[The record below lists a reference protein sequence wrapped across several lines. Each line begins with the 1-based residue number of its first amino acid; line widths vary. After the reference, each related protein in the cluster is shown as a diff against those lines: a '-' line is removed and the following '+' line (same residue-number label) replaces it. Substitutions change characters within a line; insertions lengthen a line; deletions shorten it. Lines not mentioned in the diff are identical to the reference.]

1 MKKILKKLNVL
12 LDRRQKWQMAGMI
25 VLMFIGAIL
34 EAFSIVAII
43 PVVTLILT
51 PEALA
56 DNKVIMAVYRISPF
70 QSEKAFGVAILLM
83 LIVAFIIKNVYI
95 YWEYKIL
102 YRFIFTNQFNTSERM
117 MKNFIRRDY
126 EFFLSADTAV
136 IQRSITSDVNNMY
149 ALIQALLTLVS
160 EAIVFLGIAVAL
172 IVQDPLMAAIITVLL
187 VITLFVIKVFIKPV
201 MKKAGEDN
209 QEYYSGLFKHIS
221 ETVMGIKEIKVAG
234 REKQFVEKYNECGRG
249 YVGAVQK
256 YTVINNIPRLIIEVV
271 CMGGV
276 VLYFL
281 YLYLYGGD
289 AAKSIGTL
297 SMFALGLTR
306 LMPCANRINNQL
318 NNIAY
323 FEPFFMGV
331 TDNLQDEI
339 GSGKTDI
346 TSLEPPT
353 EKLPATKEITMKN
366 ITFHYANT
374 RGVNILEHA
383 DLTIPIGTSVGIV
396 GTTGAGK
403 STIVD
408 ILLGLLKAQEGEIR
422 VDGVDIFENGNY
434 RKWLKNVGYIP
445 QSIFM
450 LDDTIRRNVAFGI
463 REEEIDDER
472 VWEALREAQLDEFV
486 KTLPDGINTGIGE
499 RGLQIS
505 GGQRQRIGIA
515 RALYDDPEVLVM
527 DEATSALDNE
537 TEKAIVD
544 SINRLQGSKTM
555 IIIAHRLQ
563 TIEKCDAVYRIE
575 NKKVIKER

>member
-1 MKKILKKLNVL
+1 MKKILTKLNVL
-12 LDRRQKWQMAGMI
+12 LDRKQKWQMAGLI
-25 VLMFIGAIL
+25 FLMFIGAIL

-56 DNKVIMAVYRISPF
+56 DNKIVMTLYHISPF
-70 QSEKAFGVAILLM
+70 RTEKAFGVAILLM
-83 LIVAFIIKNVYI
+83 LVVAFIIKNIYI

-102 YRFIFTNQFNTSERM
+102 YKFIFTNQFNTSERM

-160 EAIVFLGIAVAL
+160 EAIVFLGIALAL
-172 IVQDPLMAAIITVLL
+172 ILKDPLMAAIITVLL
-187 VITLFVIKVFIKPV
+187 VITLFVIKIFIKPV
-201 MKKAGEDN
+201 MKKAGEEN

-221 ETVMGIKEIKVAG
+221 ETVMGIKEIKVSG
-234 REKQFVEKYNECGRG
+234 REKQFVEDYKECGKG

-271 CMGGV
+271 CMAGV

-339 GSGKTDI
+339 QSGKTDI
-346 TSLEPPT
+346 SSLEPPT
-353 EKLPATKEITMKN
+353 EKLPATKEITMTD

-383 DLTIPIGTSVGIV
+383 NLTIPIGTSVGIV

-408 ILLGLLKAQEGEIR
+408 ILLGLLKAQEGEIC
-422 VDGVDIFENGNY
+422 VDGVNIFENGNY

-463 REEEIDDER
+463 REEEIDDDR
-472 VWEALREAQLDEFV
+472 VWEALKEAQLDEFV

-563 TIEKCDAVYRIE
+563 TIEKCDAVYRVE
-575 NKKVIKER
+575 NKQVIKER

>member
-1 MKKILKKLNVL
+1 MKKILTKLNVL
-12 LDRRQKWQMAGMI
+12 LDRRQKWQMAGLI
-25 VLMFIGAIL
+25 FLMFIGAIL

-56 DNKVIMAVYRISPF
+56 DNKIVMALYHISPF
-70 QSEKAFGVAILLM
+70 RSEKAFGVAILLM

-102 YRFIFTNQFNTSERM
+102 YKFIFTNQFNTSERM

-160 EAIVFLGIAVAL
+160 EAIVFLGIALAL
-172 IVQDPLMAAIITVLL
+172 ILKDPLMAAIITVLL
-187 VITLFVIKVFIKPV
+187 VITLFVIKIFIKPV
-201 MKKAGEDN
+201 MKKAGEEN

-221 ETVMGIKEIKVAG
+221 ETVMGIKEIKVSG
-234 REKQFVEKYNECGRG
+234 REKQFVEDYKECGMG

-271 CMGGV
+271 CMAGV

-339 GSGKTDI
+339 QSGKTDI
-346 TSLEPPT
+346 SSLEPPT
-353 EKLPATKEITMKN
+353 EKLPATKEITMSD

-383 DLTIPIGTSVGIV
+383 NLTIPIGTSVGIV

-422 VDGVDIFENGNY
+422 VDGVNIFENGNY

-463 REEEIDDER
+463 REEEIDDDR
-472 VWEALREAQLDEFV
+472 VWEALKEAQLDEFV

-575 NKKVIKER
+575 NKQVIKER

>member
-1 MKKILKKLNVL
+1 
-12 LDRRQKWQMAGMI
+12 
-25 VLMFIGAIL
+25 
-34 EAFSIVAII
+34 
-43 PVVTLILT
+43 
-51 PEALA
+51 
-56 DNKVIMAVYRISPF
+56 
-70 QSEKAFGVAILLM
+70 
-83 LIVAFIIKNVYI
+83 
-95 YWEYKIL
+95 
-102 YRFIFTNQFNTSERM
+102 M

-160 EAIVFLGIAVAL
+160 EAIVFLGIAAVL
-172 IVQDPLMAAIITVLL
+172 IKQDPLMAAIITVLL
-187 VITLFVIKVFIKPV
+187 VITLLIIKIFIKPV
-201 MKKAGEDN
+201 MKKAGEEN
-209 QEYYSGLFKHIS
+209 QEYYSGLFKHIAQ
-221 ETVMGIKEIKVAG
+221 TVMGIKEVKVAG
-234 REKQFVEKYNECGRG
+234 REKQFVEDYKTCGYG
-249 YVGAVQK
+249 YVNAVQK

-281 YLYLYGGD
+281 YLYLHGGD
-289 AAKSIGTL
+289 AAASIVTL
-297 SMFALGLTR
+297 SAFALGLSR

-339 GSGKTDI
+339 QAGKTDI
-346 TSLEPPT
+346 SSLEPPT
-353 EKLPATKEITMKN
+353 EKLPATKEITMTD

-383 DLTIPIGTSVGIV
+383 NLTIPIGTSVGIV

-422 VDGVDIFENGNY
+422 VDGVNIFENGNY

-450 LDDTIRRNVAFGI
+450 LDDTIRKNVAFGI
-463 REEEIDDER
+463 PDDEIDDER
-472 VWEALREAQLDEFV
+472 VWEALKEAQLDEFV
-486 KTLPDGINTGIGE
+486 KTLPDGIETGIGE

-537 TEKAIVD
+537 TEKAIVE
-544 SINRLQGSKTM
+544 SINRLQGTKTM

-575 NKKVIKER
+575 NKQVIKER

>member
-1 MKKILKKLNVL
+1 MKKILTKLNVL
-12 LDRRQKWQMAGMI
+12 LDRKQKWQMAGLI
-25 VLMFIGAIL
+25 FLMFIGAIL

-56 DNKVIMAVYRISPF
+56 DNKIVMTLYHISPF
-70 QSEKAFGVAILLM
+70 RTEKAFGVAILLM
-83 LIVAFIIKNVYI
+83 LVVAFIIKNIYI

-102 YRFIFTNQFNTSERM
+102 YKFIFTNQFNTSERM

-160 EAIVFLGIAVAL
+160 EAIVFLGIALTL
-172 IVQDPLMAAIITVLL
+172 ILKDPLMAAIITVLL
-187 VITLFVIKVFIKPV
+187 VITLFVIKIFIKPV
-201 MKKAGEDN
+201 MKKAGEEN

-221 ETVMGIKEIKVAG
+221 ETVMGIKEIKVSG
-234 REKQFVEKYNECGRG
+234 REKQFVEDYKECGKG

-271 CMGGV
+271 CMAGV

-339 GSGKTDI
+339 QSGKTDI
-346 TSLEPPT
+346 SSLEPPT
-353 EKLPATKEITMKN
+353 EKLPATKEITMTD

-383 DLTIPIGTSVGIV
+383 NLTIPIGTSVGIV

-408 ILLGLLKAQEGEIR
+408 ILLGLLKAQEGEIC
-422 VDGVDIFENGNY
+422 VDGVNIFENGNY

-463 REEEIDDER
+463 REEEIDDDR
-472 VWEALREAQLDEFV
+472 VWEALKEAQLDEFV

-563 TIEKCDAVYRIE
+563 TIEKCDAVYRVE
-575 NKKVIKER
+575 NKQVIKER

>member
-1 MKKILKKLNVL
+1 MKKILTKLNVL
-12 LDRRQKWQMAGMI
+12 LDRKQKWQMAGLI
-25 VLMFIGAIL
+25 FLMFIGAIL

-56 DNKVIMAVYRISPF
+56 DNKIVMTLYHISPF
-70 QSEKAFGVAILLM
+70 RTEKAFGVAILLM
-83 LIVAFIIKNVYI
+83 LIVAFIIKNIYI

-102 YRFIFTNQFNTSERM
+102 YKFIFTNQFNTSERM

-160 EAIVFLGIAVAL
+160 EAIVFLGIALAL
-172 IVQDPLMAAIITVLL
+172 ILKDPLMAAIITVLL
-187 VITLFVIKVFIKPV
+187 VITLFVIKIFIKPV
-201 MKKAGEDN
+201 MKKAGEEN

-221 ETVMGIKEIKVAG
+221 ETVMGIKEIKVSG
-234 REKQFVEKYNECGRG
+234 REKQFVEDYKECGKG

-271 CMGGV
+271 CMAGV

-339 GSGKTDI
+339 QSGKTDI
-346 TSLEPPT
+346 SSLEPPT
-353 EKLPATKEITMKN
+353 EKLPATKEITMTD

-383 DLTIPIGTSVGIV
+383 NLTIPIGTSVGIV

-422 VDGVDIFENGNY
+422 VDGVNIFENGNY

-463 REEEIDDER
+463 REEEIDDDR
-472 VWEALREAQLDEFV
+472 VWEALKEAQLDEFV

-575 NKKVIKER
+575 NKQVIKER

>member
-1 MKKILKKLNVL
+1 MKKILTKLNVL
-12 LDRRQKWQMAGMI
+12 LDRKQKWQMAGLI
-25 VLMFIGAIL
+25 FLMFIGAIL

-56 DNKVIMAVYRISPF
+56 DNKIVMALYHISPF
-70 QSEKAFGVAILLM
+70 RTEKAFGVAILLM
-83 LIVAFIIKNVYI
+83 LVVAFIIKNIYI

-102 YRFIFTNQFNTSERM
+102 YKFIFTNQFNTSERM

-160 EAIVFLGIAVAL
+160 EAIVFLGIALAL
-172 IVQDPLMAAIITVLL
+172 ILQDPLMAAIITVLL
-187 VITLFVIKVFIKPV
+187 VITLFVIKIFIKPV
-201 MKKAGEDN
+201 MKKAGEEN

-221 ETVMGIKEIKVAG
+221 ETVMGIKEIKVSG
-234 REKQFVEKYNECGRG
+234 REKQFVEDYKECGKG

-271 CMGGV
+271 CMAGV

-281 YLYLYGGD
+281 YLYLFGGD

-339 GSGKTDI
+339 QSGKTDI
-346 TSLEPPT
+346 SSLEPPK
-353 EKLPATKEITMKN
+353 EKLPATKEITMTD

-383 DLTIPIGTSVGIV
+383 NLTIPIGTSVGIV

-408 ILLGLLKAQEGEIR
+408 ILLGLLKAQEGEIC
-422 VDGVDIFENGNY
+422 VDGVNIFENGNY

-463 REEEIDDER
+463 REEEIDDDR
-472 VWEALREAQLDEFV
+472 VWEALKEAQLDEFV
-486 KTLPDGINTGIGE
+486 KTLPDGIYTGIGE

-563 TIEKCDAVYRIE
+563 TIEKCDAVYRVE
-575 NKKVIKER
+575 NKQVIKER

>member
-1 MKKILKKLNVL
+1 MKKILTKLNVL
-12 LDRRQKWQMAGMI
+12 LDRRQKWQMAGLI
-25 VLMFIGAIL
+25 FLMFIGAIL

-56 DNKVIMAVYRISPF
+56 DNKIVMALYHISPF
-70 QSEKAFGVAILLM
+70 RTEKAFGVAILLM
-83 LIVAFIIKNVYI
+83 LIVAFIIKNIYI

-102 YRFIFTNQFNTSERM
+102 YKFIFTNQFNTSERM

-160 EAIVFLGIAVAL
+160 EAIVFLGIALAL
-172 IVQDPLMAAIITVLL
+172 ILQDPLMAAIITVLL
-187 VITLFVIKVFIKPV
+187 VITLFVIKIFIKPV
-201 MKKAGEDN
+201 MKKAGEEN

-221 ETVMGIKEIKVAG
+221 ETVMGIKEIKVSG
-234 REKQFVEKYNECGRG
+234 REKQFVEDYKECGKG

-271 CMGGV
+271 CMAGV

-281 YLYLYGGD
+281 YLYLFGGD

-339 GSGKTDI
+339 QSGKTDI
-346 TSLEPPT
+346 SSLEPPT
-353 EKLPATKEITMKN
+353 EKLPATKEITMTD

-383 DLTIPIGTSVGIV
+383 NLTIPIGTSVGIV

-408 ILLGLLKAQEGEIR
+408 ILLGLLKAQEGEIC
-422 VDGVDIFENGNY
+422 VDGVNIFENGNY

-463 REEEIDDER
+463 REEEIDDDR
-472 VWEALREAQLDEFV
+472 VWEALKEAQLDEFV

-563 TIEKCDAVYRIE
+563 TIEKCDAVYRVE
-575 NKKVIKER
+575 NKQVIKER

>member
-1 MKKILKKLNVL
+1 MADGRIDFFNVHRRDSGSFFHFLFL
-12 LDRRQKWQMAGMI
+12 LFCSRLLFTNARRKQDAQWMA
-25 VLMFIGAIL
+25 L
-34 EAFSIVAII
+34 
-43 PVVTLILT
+43 
-51 PEALA
+51 
-56 DNKVIMAVYRISPF
+56 YHISPF
-70 QSEKAFGVAILLM
+70 RTEKAFGVAILLM
-83 LIVAFIIKNVYI
+83 LVVAFIIKNIYI

-102 YRFIFTNQFNTSERM
+102 YKFIFTNQFNTSERM

-160 EAIVFLGIAVAL
+160 EAIVFLGIALAL
-172 IVQDPLMAAIITVLL
+172 ILQDPLMAAIITVLL
-187 VITLFVIKVFIKPV
+187 VITLFVIKIFIKPV
-201 MKKAGEDN
+201 MKKAGEEN

-221 ETVMGIKEIKVAG
+221 ETVMGIKEIKVSG
-234 REKQFVEKYNECGRG
+234 REKQFVEDYKECGKG

-271 CMGGV
+271 CMAGV

-281 YLYLYGGD
+281 YLYLFGGD

-339 GSGKTDI
+339 QSGKTDI
-346 TSLEPPT
+346 SSLEPPK
-353 EKLPATKEITMKN
+353 EKLPATKEITMTD

-383 DLTIPIGTSVGIV
+383 NLTIPIGTSVGIV

-408 ILLGLLKAQEGEIR
+408 ILLGLLKAQEGEIC
-422 VDGVDIFENGNY
+422 VDGVNIFENGNY

-463 REEEIDDER
+463 REEEIDDDR
-472 VWEALREAQLDEFV
+472 VWEALKEAQLDEFV

-563 TIEKCDAVYRIE
+563 TIEKCDAVYRVE
-575 NKKVIKER
+575 NKQVIKER

>member
-1 MKKILKKLNVL
+1 MKKILTKLNVL
-12 LDRRQKWQMAGMI
+12 LDRKQKWQMAGLI
-25 VLMFIGAIL
+25 FLMFIGAIL

-56 DNKVIMAVYRISPF
+56 DNKIVMTLYHISPF
-70 QSEKAFGVAILLM
+70 RTEKAFGVAILLM
-83 LIVAFIIKNVYI
+83 LIVAFIIKNIYI

-102 YRFIFTNQFNTSERM
+102 YKFIFTNQFNTSERM

-160 EAIVFLGIAVAL
+160 EAIVFLGIALAL
-172 IVQDPLMAAIITVLL
+172 ILKDPLMAAIITVLL
-187 VITLFVIKVFIKPV
+187 VITLFVIKIFIKPV
-201 MKKAGEDN
+201 MKKAGEEN

-221 ETVMGIKEIKVAG
+221 ETVMGIKEIKVSG
-234 REKQFVEKYNECGRG
+234 REKQFVEDYKECGKG

-271 CMGGV
+271 CMAGV

-297 SMFALGLTR
+297 SVFAFGLTR

-339 GSGKTDI
+339 QSGKTDI
-346 TSLEPPT
+346 SSLEPPT
-353 EKLPATKEITMKN
+353 EKLPATKEITMTD

-383 DLTIPIGTSVGIV
+383 NLTIPIGTSVGIV

-408 ILLGLLKAQEGEIR
+408 ILLGLLKAQEGEIC
-422 VDGVDIFENGNY
+422 VDGVNIFENGNY

-463 REEEIDDER
+463 REEEIDDDR
-472 VWEALREAQLDEFV
+472 VWEALKEAQLDEFV

-563 TIEKCDAVYRIE
+563 TIEKCDAVYRVE
-575 NKKVIKER
+575 NKQVIKER

>member
-1 MKKILKKLNVL
+1 
-12 LDRRQKWQMAGMI
+12 
-25 VLMFIGAIL
+25 
-34 EAFSIVAII
+34 
-43 PVVTLILT
+43 
-51 PEALA
+51 
-56 DNKVIMAVYRISPF
+56 
-70 QSEKAFGVAILLM
+70 
-83 LIVAFIIKNVYI
+83 
-95 YWEYKIL
+95 
-102 YRFIFTNQFNTSERM
+102 
-117 MKNFIRRDY
+117 
-126 EFFLSADTAV
+126 
-136 IQRSITSDVNNMY
+136 
-149 ALIQALLTLVS
+149 
-160 EAIVFLGIAVAL
+160 
-172 IVQDPLMAAIITVLL
+172 L
-187 VITLFVIKVFIKPV
+187 VITLFVIKIFIKPV
-201 MKKAGEDN
+201 MKKAGEEN

-221 ETVMGIKEIKVAG
+221 ETVMGIKEIKVSG
-234 REKQFVEKYNECGRG
+234 REKQFVEDYKECGKG

-271 CMGGV
+271 CMAGV

-339 GSGKTDI
+339 QSGKTDI
-346 TSLEPPT
+346 SSLEPPT
-353 EKLPATKEITMKN
+353 EKLPATKEITMTD

-383 DLTIPIGTSVGIV
+383 NLTIPIGTSVGIV

-408 ILLGLLKAQEGEIR
+408 ILLGLLKAQEGEIC
-422 VDGVDIFENGNY
+422 VDGVNIFENGNY

-463 REEEIDDER
+463 REEEIDDDR
-472 VWEALREAQLDEFV
+472 VWEALKEAQLDEFV

-563 TIEKCDAVYRIE
+563 TIEKCDAVYRVE
-575 NKKVIKER
+575 NKQVIKER

>member
-1 MKKILKKLNVL
+1 MKKILTKLNVL
-12 LDRRQKWQMAGMI
+12 LDRKQKWQMAGLI
-25 VLMFIGAIL
+25 FLMFIGAIL

-56 DNKVIMAVYRISPF
+56 DNKIVMALYHISPF
-70 QSEKAFGVAILLM
+70 RTEKAFGVAILLM
-83 LIVAFIIKNVYI
+83 LVVAFVIKNIYI

-102 YRFIFTNQFNTSERM
+102 YKFIFTNQFNTSERM

-160 EAIVFLGIAVAL
+160 EAIVFLGIALAL
-172 IVQDPLMAAIITVLL
+172 ILQDPLMAAIITVLL
-187 VITLFVIKVFIKPV
+187 VITLFVIKIFIKPV
-201 MKKAGEDN
+201 MKKAGEEN

-221 ETVMGIKEIKVAG
+221 ETVMGIKEIKVSG
-234 REKQFVEKYNECGRG
+234 REKQFVEDYKECGRG

-271 CMGGV
+271 CMAGV

-281 YLYLYGGD
+281 YLYLFGGD

-339 GSGKTDI
+339 QSGKTDI
-346 TSLEPPT
+346 SSLEPPT
-353 EKLPATKEITMKN
+353 EKLPATKEITMTD

-383 DLTIPIGTSVGIV
+383 NLTIPIGTSVGIV

-408 ILLGLLKAQEGEIR
+408 ILLGLLKAQEGEIC
-422 VDGVDIFENGNY
+422 VDGVNIFENGNY

-463 REEEIDDER
+463 REEEIDDDR
-472 VWEALREAQLDEFV
+472 VWEALKEAQLDEFV

-563 TIEKCDAVYRIE
+563 TIEKCDAVYRVE
-575 NKKVIKER
+575 NKQVIKER

>member
-1 MKKILKKLNVL
+1 MKKILTKLNVL
-12 LDRRQKWQMAGMI
+12 LDHRQKWQMAGLI
-25 VLMFIGAIL
+25 FLMFIGAIL

-56 DNKVIMAVYRISPF
+56 DNKIVMALYHISPF
-70 QSEKAFGVAILLM
+70 RTEKAFGVAILLM
-83 LIVAFIIKNVYI
+83 LVVAFIIKNLYI

-102 YRFIFTNQFNTSERM
+102 YKFIFTNQFNTSERM

-160 EAIVFLGIAVAL
+160 EAIVFLGIALAL
-172 IVQDPLMAAIITVLL
+172 ILQDPLMAAIITVLL
-187 VITLFVIKVFIKPV
+187 VITLFVIKIFIKPV
-201 MKKAGEDN
+201 MKKAGEEN

-221 ETVMGIKEIKVAG
+221 ETVMGIKEIKVSG
-234 REKQFVEKYNECGRG
+234 REKQFVEDYKECGMG

-271 CMGGV
+271 CMAGV

-339 GSGKTDI
+339 QSGKTDI
-346 TSLEPPT
+346 SSLEPPT
-353 EKLPATKEITMKN
+353 EKLPATKEITMSD

-383 DLTIPIGTSVGIV
+383 NLTIPIGTSVGIV

-422 VDGVDIFENGNY
+422 VDGVNIFENGNY

-463 REEEIDDER
+463 REEEIDDDR
-472 VWEALREAQLDEFV
+472 VWEALKEAQLDEFV

-575 NKKVIKER
+575 NKQVIKER

>member
-1 MKKILKKLNVL
+1 MKKILTKLNVL
-12 LDRRQKWQMAGMI
+12 LDRKQKWQMAGLI
-25 VLMFIGAIL
+25 FLMFIGAIL

-56 DNKVIMAVYRISPF
+56 DNKIVMALYHISPF
-70 QSEKAFGVAILLM
+70 RTEKAFGVAILLM
-83 LIVAFIIKNVYI
+83 LVVAFVIKNIYI

-102 YRFIFTNQFNTSERM
+102 YKFIFTNQFNTSERM

-160 EAIVFLGIAVAL
+160 EAIVFLGIALAL
-172 IVQDPLMAAIITVLL
+172 ILQDPLMAAIITVLL
-187 VITLFVIKVFIKPV
+187 VITLFVIKIFIKPV
-201 MKKAGEDN
+201 MKKAGEEN

-221 ETVMGIKEIKVAG
+221 ETVMGIKEIKVSG
-234 REKQFVEKYNECGRG
+234 REKQFVEDYKECGRG

-271 CMGGV
+271 CMAGV

-281 YLYLYGGD
+281 YLYLFGGD

-339 GSGKTDI
+339 QSGKTDI
-346 TSLEPPT
+346 SSLEPPT
-353 EKLPATKEITMKN
+353 EKLPATKEITMTD

-383 DLTIPIGTSVGIV
+383 NLTIPIGTSVGIV

-408 ILLGLLKAQEGEIR
+408 ILLGLLKAQEGEIC
-422 VDGVDIFENGNY
+422 VDGVNIFENGNY

-450 LDDTIRRNVAFGI
+450 LDYTIRRNVTFGI
-463 REEEIDDER
+463 REEEIDDDR
-472 VWEALREAQLDEFV
+472 VWEALKEAQLDEFV

-563 TIEKCDAVYRIE
+563 TIEKCDAVYRVE
-575 NKKVIKER
+575 NKQVIKER

>member
-1 MKKILKKLNVL
+1 MKKILTKLNVL
-12 LDRRQKWQMAGMI
+12 LDRKQKWQMAGLI
-25 VLMFIGAIL
+25 FLMFIGATL

-56 DNKVIMAVYRISPF
+56 DNKIVMALYHISPF
-70 QSEKAFGVAILLM
+70 RTEKAFGVAILLM
-83 LIVAFIIKNVYI
+83 LVVAFIIKNIYI

-102 YRFIFTNQFNTSERM
+102 YKFIFTNQFNTSERM

-160 EAIVFLGIAVAL
+160 EAIVFLGIALAL
-172 IVQDPLMAAIITVLL
+172 ILQDPLMAAIITVLL
-187 VITLFVIKVFIKPV
+187 VITLFVIKIFIKPV
-201 MKKAGEDN
+201 MKKAGEEN

-221 ETVMGIKEIKVAG
+221 ETVMGIKEIKVSG
-234 REKQFVEKYNECGRG
+234 REKQFVEDYKECGKG

-271 CMGGV
+271 CMAGV

-281 YLYLYGGD
+281 YLYLFGGD

-339 GSGKTDI
+339 QSGKTDI
-346 TSLEPPT
+346 SSLEPPK
-353 EKLPATKEITMKN
+353 EKLPATKEITMTD

-383 DLTIPIGTSVGIV
+383 NLTIPIGTSVGIV

-408 ILLGLLKAQEGEIR
+408 ILLGLLKAQEGEIC
-422 VDGVDIFENGNY
+422 VDGVNIFENGNY

-463 REEEIDDER
+463 REEEIDDDR
-472 VWEALREAQLDEFV
+472 VWEALKEAQLDEFV

-563 TIEKCDAVYRIE
+563 TIEKCDAVYRVE
-575 NKKVIKER
+575 NKQVIKER

>member
-1 MKKILKKLNVL
+1 MKKILTKLNVL
-12 LDRRQKWQMAGMI
+12 LDRKQKWQMAGLI
-25 VLMFIGAIL
+25 FLMFIGAIL

-56 DNKVIMAVYRISPF
+56 DNKIVMALYHISPF
-70 QSEKAFGVAILLM
+70 RTEKAFGVAILLM
-83 LIVAFIIKNVYI
+83 LVVAFVIKNIYI

-102 YRFIFTNQFNTSERM
+102 YKFIFTNQFNTSERM

-160 EAIVFLGIAVAL
+160 EAIVFLGIALAL
-172 IVQDPLMAAIITVLL
+172 ILQDPLMAAIITVLL
-187 VITLFVIKVFIKPV
+187 VITLFVIKIFIKPV
-201 MKKAGEDN
+201 MKKAGEEN

-221 ETVMGIKEIKVAG
+221 ETVMGIKEIKVSG
-234 REKQFVEKYNECGRG
+234 REKQFVEDYKECGKG

-271 CMGGV
+271 CMAGV

-281 YLYLYGGD
+281 YLYLFGGD

-339 GSGKTDI
+339 QSGKTDI
-346 TSLEPPT
+346 SSLEPPT
-353 EKLPATKEITMKN
+353 EKLPATKEITMTD

-383 DLTIPIGTSVGIV
+383 NLTIPIGTSVGIV

-408 ILLGLLKAQEGEIR
+408 ILLGLLKAQEGEIC
-422 VDGVDIFENGNY
+422 VDGVNIFENGNY

-463 REEEIDDER
+463 REEDIDDER
-472 VWEALREAQLDEFV
+472 VWEALKEAQLDEFV

-563 TIEKCDAVYRIE
+563 TIEKCDAVYRVE
-575 NKKVIKER
+575 NKQVIKER

>member
-1 MKKILKKLNVL
+1 MKKILTKLNVL
-12 LDRRQKWQMAGMI
+12 LDRKQKWQMAGLI
-25 VLMFIGAIL
+25 FLMFIGAIL

-56 DNKVIMAVYRISPF
+56 DNKIVMALYHISPF
-70 QSEKAFGVAILLM
+70 RTEKAFGVAILLM
-83 LIVAFIIKNVYI
+83 LVVAFVIKNIYI

-102 YRFIFTNQFNTSERM
+102 YKFIFTNQFNTSERM

-160 EAIVFLGIAVAL
+160 EAIVFLGIALAL
-172 IVQDPLMAAIITVLL
+172 ILQDPLMAAIITVLL
-187 VITLFVIKVFIKPV
+187 VITLFVIKIFIKPV
-201 MKKAGEDN
+201 MKKAGEEN

-221 ETVMGIKEIKVAG
+221 ETVMGIKEIKVSG
-234 REKQFVEKYNECGRG
+234 REKQFVEDYKECGRG

-271 CMGGV
+271 CMAGV

-281 YLYLYGGD
+281 YLYLFGGD

-339 GSGKTDI
+339 QSGKTDI
-346 TSLEPPT
+346 SSLEPPT
-353 EKLPATKEITMKN
+353 EKLPATKEITMTD

-383 DLTIPIGTSVGIV
+383 NLTIPIGTSVGIV

-408 ILLGLLKAQEGEIR
+408 ILLGLLKAQEGEIC
-422 VDGVDIFENGNY
+422 VDGVNIFENGNY

-450 LDDTIRRNVAFGI
+450 LDDTIRRNVTFGI
-463 REEEIDDER
+463 REEEIDDDR
-472 VWEALREAQLDEFV
+472 VWEALKEAQLDEFV

-563 TIEKCDAVYRIE
+563 TIEKCDAVYRVE
-575 NKKVIKER
+575 NKQVIKER

>member
-1 MKKILKKLNVL
+1 MKKILTKLNVL
-12 LDRRQKWQMAGMI
+12 LDRKQKWQMAGLI
-25 VLMFIGAIL
+25 FLMFIGAIL

-56 DNKVIMAVYRISPF
+56 DNKIVMTLYHISPF
-70 QSEKAFGVAILLM
+70 RTEKAFGVAILLM
-83 LIVAFIIKNVYI
+83 LIVAFIIKNIYI

-102 YRFIFTNQFNTSERM
+102 YKFIFTNQFNTSERM

-160 EAIVFLGIAVAL
+160 EAIVFLGIALTL
-172 IVQDPLMAAIITVLL
+172 ILKDPLMAAIITVLL
-187 VITLFVIKVFIKPV
+187 VITLFVIKIFIKPV
-201 MKKAGEDN
+201 MKKAGEEN

-221 ETVMGIKEIKVAG
+221 ETVMGIKEIKVSG
-234 REKQFVEKYNECGRG
+234 REKQFVEDYKECGKG

-271 CMGGV
+271 CMAGV

-297 SMFALGLTR
+297 SVFAFGLTR

-339 GSGKTDI
+339 QSGKTDI
-346 TSLEPPT
+346 SSLEPPT
-353 EKLPATKEITMKN
+353 EKLPATKEITMTD

-383 DLTIPIGTSVGIV
+383 NLTIPIGTSVGIV

-408 ILLGLLKAQEGEIR
+408 ILLGLLKAQEGEIC
-422 VDGVDIFENGNY
+422 VDGVNIFENGNY

-463 REEEIDDER
+463 REEEIDDDR
-472 VWEALREAQLDEFV
+472 VWEALKEAQLDEFV

-563 TIEKCDAVYRIE
+563 TIEKCDAVYRVE
-575 NKKVIKER
+575 NKQVIKER

>member
-1 MKKILKKLNVL
+1 MKKILTKLNVL
-12 LDRRQKWQMAGMI
+12 LDRKQKWQMAGLI
-25 VLMFIGAIL
+25 FLMFIGAIL

-56 DNKVIMAVYRISPF
+56 DNKIVMTLYHISPF
-70 QSEKAFGVAILLM
+70 RTEKAFGVAILLM
-83 LIVAFIIKNVYI
+83 LIVAFIIKNIYI

-102 YRFIFTNQFNTSERM
+102 YKFIFTNQFNTSERM

-160 EAIVFLGIAVAL
+160 EAIVFLGIALAL
-172 IVQDPLMAAIITVLL
+172 ILKDPLMAAIITVLL
-187 VITLFVIKVFIKPV
+187 VITLFVIKIFIKPV
-201 MKKAGEDN
+201 MKKAGEEN

-221 ETVMGIKEIKVAG
+221 ETVMGIKEIKVSG
-234 REKQFVEKYNECGRG
+234 REKQFVEDYKECGKG

-271 CMGGV
+271 CMAGV

-339 GSGKTDI
+339 QSGKTDI
-346 TSLEPPT
+346 SSLEPPT
-353 EKLPATKEITMKN
+353 EKLPATKEITMTD

-383 DLTIPIGTSVGIV
+383 NLTIPIGTSVGIV

-408 ILLGLLKAQEGEIR
+408 ILLGLLKAQEGEIC
-422 VDGVDIFENGNY
+422 VDGVNIFENGNY

-463 REEEIDDER
+463 REEEIDDDR
-472 VWEALREAQLDEFV
+472 VWEALKEAQLDEFV

-563 TIEKCDAVYRIE
+563 TIEKCDAVYRVE
-575 NKKVIKER
+575 NKQVIKER

>member
-1 MKKILKKLNVL
+1 MKKILTKLNVL
-12 LDRRQKWQMAGMI
+12 LDRRQKWQMAGLI
-25 VLMFIGAIL
+25 FLMFIGAIL

-56 DNKVIMAVYRISPF
+56 DNKIVMALYHISPF
-70 QSEKAFGVAILLM
+70 RTEKAFGVAILLM
-83 LIVAFIIKNVYI
+83 LVVAFIIKNLYI

-102 YRFIFTNQFNTSERM
+102 YKFIFTNQFNTSERM

-160 EAIVFLGIAVAL
+160 EAIVFLGIALAL
-172 IVQDPLMAAIITVLL
+172 ILQDPLMAAIITVLL
-187 VITLFVIKVFIKPV
+187 VITLFVIKIFIKPV
-201 MKKAGEDN
+201 MKKAGEEN

-221 ETVMGIKEIKVAG
+221 ETVMGIKEIKVSG
-234 REKQFVEKYNECGRG
+234 REKQFVEDYKECGMG

-271 CMGGV
+271 CMAGV

-339 GSGKTDI
+339 QSGKTDI
-346 TSLEPPT
+346 SSLEPPT
-353 EKLPATKEITMKN
+353 EKLPATKEITMSD

-383 DLTIPIGTSVGIV
+383 NLTIPIGTSVGIV

-422 VDGVDIFENGNY
+422 VDGVNIFENGNY

-463 REEEIDDER
+463 REEEIDDDR
-472 VWEALREAQLDEFV
+472 VWEALKEAQLDEFV

-575 NKKVIKER
+575 NKQVIKER